1 MPRPL
6 KFHEMLKR
14 LKAHNPGFQVYENRG
29 KGSHCMLYHPTIA
42 GRAASVPV
50 PRHGGR
56 DVSPGVLR
64 QIARAFNLPPNFWG

>member
-6 KFHEMLKR
+6 KFHEVLRR
-14 LKAHNPGFQVYENRG
+14 LKDHDAGFQVYVNRG
-29 KGSHCMLYHPTIA
+29 KGSHCMVYHPTIA
-42 GRAASVPV
+42 GQAASVPV

-64 QIARAFNLPPNFWG
+64 QIARAFKLPADFWN